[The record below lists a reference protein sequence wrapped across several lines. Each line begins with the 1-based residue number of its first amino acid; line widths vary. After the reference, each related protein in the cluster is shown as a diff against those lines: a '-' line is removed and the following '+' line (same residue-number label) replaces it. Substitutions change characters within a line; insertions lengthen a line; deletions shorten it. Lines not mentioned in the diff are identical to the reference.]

1 MIELLERNA
10 NGKIMKD
17 VLRTRVRK
25 EWARRLGLRSTAIPP
40 TTTANATASTSK
52 KAIRAKL

>member
-25 EWARRLGLRSTAIPP
+25 EWARRLGLRSTAIPL
-40 TTTANATASTSK
+40 TTTTNATASTSK